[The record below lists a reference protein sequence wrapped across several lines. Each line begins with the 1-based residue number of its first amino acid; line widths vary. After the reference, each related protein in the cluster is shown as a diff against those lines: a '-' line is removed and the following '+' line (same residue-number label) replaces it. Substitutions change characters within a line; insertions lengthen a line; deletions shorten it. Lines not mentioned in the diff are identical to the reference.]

1 MTVSDIPVFGCSD
14 VDSRFGSDSRGFN
27 TTPTEV
33 PGMARR
39 SVLFSPGDRPELM
52 RKAPRTDADVLVF
65 DLEDAVAPDRKDEA
79 RKAVNEVLIGPDF
92 DPDAEVCVRVNPVV
106 DGAADDLDAVLD
118 GLSADAL
125 DSVMLPK
132 AAGGEDVERL
142 GRLLAEHGREIPL
155 LALIESARGVLNA
168 PEIADAG
175 PTDGLVFGAE
185 DLAADLGATRTGQGT
200 EVLYAR
206 ERVVVAA
213 SAAGVDAI
221 DTVYTDFEDE
231 GGLRDDTAF
240 AIQLGF
246 DGKLAIH
253 PAQVPVVNEAF
264 TPGDEEIEWAH
275 RVVEAN
281 EQAQAEGRGVFE
293 VDGEMIDAPLIAQA
307 ERILE
312 RAHAAG
318 K

>member
-1 MTVSDIPVFGCSD
+1 MDGFCAGPGT
-14 VDSRFGSDSRGFN
+14 DSRGFN
-27 TTPTEV
+27 TSPAEG

-52 RKAPRTDADVLVF
+52 RKAPGTDADVLVF

-79 RKAVNEVLIGPDF
+79 REAVNEVLADSEF
-92 DPDAEVCVRVNPVV
+92 DPDAEVCVRVNPV
-106 DGAADDLDAVLD
+106 GGTAADDLDAVFD
-118 GLSADAL
+118 GLPADAL

-132 AAGGEDVERL
+132 TTEGEDVEQL
-142 GRLLAEHGREIPL
+142 GRLLGDRDRELPV
-155 LALIESARGVLNA
+155 LALIENSRGVLNA
-168 PEIADAG
+168 PGIADAG
-175 PTDGLVFGAE
+175 PTDGLIFGAE
-185 DLAADLGATRTGQGT
+185 DLAADLGATRTGEGT

-221 DTVYTDFEDE
+221 DTVFTDFEDE
-231 GGLRDDTAF
+231 AGLREDTNF
-240 AIQLGF
+240 GIQLGF

-253 PAQVPVVNEAF
+253 PAQVPVVNEAY
-264 TPGDEEIEWAH
+264 TPAGEEIEWAR
-275 RVVEAN
+275 RVIEAN
-281 EQAQAEGRGVFE
+281 EQAKAEGRGVFQ

-312 RAHAAG
+312 RARAAG